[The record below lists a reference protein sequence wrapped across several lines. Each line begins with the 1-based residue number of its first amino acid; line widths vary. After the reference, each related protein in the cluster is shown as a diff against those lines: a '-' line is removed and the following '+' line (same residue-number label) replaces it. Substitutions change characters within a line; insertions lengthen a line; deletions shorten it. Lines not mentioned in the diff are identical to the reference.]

1 MIYQIFQV
9 FISTN
14 ICPLILYI
22 AVFDQRKICIRPV
35 LRIQYCAFCLYERKI
50 RL

>member
-1 MIYQIFQV
+1 MLYQIFQV

-22 AVFDQRKICIRPV
+22 AAFEQRKICMRPV
-35 LRIQYCAFCLYERKI
+35 LRIQHCAFCLYKKKI
-50 RL
+50 GL